1 MDAGAKPAARAE
13 RRERVLQLA
22 QEVVRPAANDVDSR
36 ARFPSEALAALRA
49 ERLLG
54 IAVPVALGGAGAG
67 LSELSDLCTLLGEQ
81 CAATAMVFAMHQ
93 IQVACLVRHG
103 QNLRFFR
110 NYLSALC
117 EHQYLIASV
126 TSEVGIGG
134 DLRSS
139 ITAVEPQ
146 GPHASGFIL
155 NKNASTISYGEHT
168 DDLLITAR
176 RNADAPANDQVLVL
190 LKSGEYRLER
200 TGVWDTLG
208 MRGTCSPAFRM
219 EGHGSD
225 LEQVLPDFGSIASAT
240 MVPYSH
246 ALWASVWLGIA
257 TDAVARARSMVRAQA
272 RKTPGSV
279 PPTALRLAEVN
290 TALEALRLML
300 RAFVDQFESAMAQ
313 PDGGAELFSSIG
325 FALEANQ
332 LKVSASEQAVK
343 IVGQVMTLCGIAGYR
358 NDSAQ
363 SIGRHLRD
371 VYSSLLM
378 IGNDRIHATNA
389 QLLLVY
395 KGH

>member
-1 MDAGAKPAARAE
+1 MDSGNDPTSRVQRSERLRELARTVVAPAAA
-13 RRERVLQLA
+13 
-22 QEVVRPAANDVDSR
+22 DVDSR

-54 IAVPVALGGAGAG
+54 MAVPVALGGAGAG
-67 LSELSDLCTLLGEQ
+67 LSELSEVCTLLGEH

-103 QNLRFFR
+103 QHSRFFR
-110 NYLSALC
+110 DYLSALV

-139 ITAVEPQ
+139 ITAVEAQP
-146 GPHASGFIL
+146 GGFTL

-168 DDLLITAR
+168 DDLLVTAR
-176 RNADAPANDQVLVL
+176 RNPDAPANDQVLVL
-190 LKSGEYRLER
+190 LKLGDYQLER

-208 MRGTCSPAFRM
+208 MRGTCSPSFRVQ
-219 EGHGSD
+219 GRGSD
-225 LEQVLPDFGSIASAT
+225 PEQVLADFAGIASAT

-257 TDAVARARSMVRAQA
+257 TDAVARARGMVRAQA
-272 RKTPGSV
+272 RKSPGSV
-279 PPTALRLAEVN
+279 PPSALRLAEVN

-300 RAFVDQFESAMAQ
+300 RAFVDQYESAIAR
-313 PDGGAELFSSIG
+313 PDGGADMLSSIG
-325 FALEANQ
+325 FALQANQ
-332 LKVSASEQAVK
+332 LKVSASEQAVQ
-343 IVGQVMTLCGIAGYR
+343 IVGQVMTLCGVAGYR
-358 NDSAQ
+358 NDTAHSV
-363 SIGRHLRD
+363 GRHLRD
-371 VYSSLLM
+371 IYSSLLM

>member
-1 MDAGAKPAARAE
+1 MDVAAKPTSRAE

-22 QEVVRPAANDVDSR
+22 QEVVRPAAIDVDSR

-54 IAVPVALGGAGAG
+54 IAVPVSLGGAGAG

-103 QNLRFFR
+103 QSLRFFR
-110 NYLSALC
+110 DYLSALC

-146 GPHASGFIL
+146 ASGFIL
-155 NKNASTISYGEHT
+155 NKNASTISYGEQT

-190 LKSGEYRLER
+190 VKSGEYRLER

-219 EGHGSD
+219 EGRGSD
-225 LEQVLPDFGSIASAT
+225 MEQVLPDFGSIASAT

-279 PPTALRLAEVN
+279 PPSALRLAEVN

-313 PDGGAELFSSIG
+313 PDGGAEVLSSIG

-343 IVGQVMTLCGIAGYR
+343 IVGQVMTLCGVAGYR

-395 KGH
+395 KGR